1 MPLPCHCSENGCEGR
16 RYEELFQMSDASLNA
31 QGLKA
36 GGGQIIDATLIP
48 VPKGRN
54 QRKEKKSGR
63 ARCPRRGRATLIG
76 CDRRSWMPGG

>member
-36 GGGQIIDATLIP
+36 GGGQIIDAILNQCPRDAISARR
-48 VPKGRN
+48 RN
-54 QRKEKKSGR
+54 QAGQG
-63 ARCPRRGRATLIG
+63 ARGVAEQP
-76 CDRRSWMPGG
+76 